1 MANKRT
7 LTKAGAITSIV
18 AWSLNILL
26 GIYVVAMLAYVISI
40 AKAAG
45 QLDESVQAVIIT
57 SVASIVVSIGI
68 SILLLVFSVK
78 ILKFAR
84 LDNKEYAAKKGTIL
98 FVAIVNLLNV
108 VYSIISMAQDG
119 FDWTGAISILI
130 VLGLLASAI
139 LILVD
144 YSKNNKEL
152 QAQELAEKAVATEV
166 KAEPE
171 VVNPAPVEETVE
183 DKLAKLNKMKADG
196 LISEEEYNQMK
207 ADLLK

>member
-45 QLDESVQAVIIT
+45 QLDESVQAVIIS

-78 ILKFAR
+78 ILKFAK

-98 FVAIVNLLNV
+98 LL
-108 VYSIISMAQDG
+108 Q
-119 FDWTGAISILI
+119 L
-130 VLGLLASAI
+130 
-139 LILVD
+139 
-144 YSKNNKEL
+144 
-152 QAQELAEKAVATEV
+152 
-166 KAEPE
+166 
-171 VVNPAPVEETVE
+171 
-183 DKLAKLNKMKADG
+183 
-196 LISEEEYNQMK
+196 
-207 ADLLK
+207 